1 VPYSLGMGSSVL
13 IVSLVFFLATIL
25 LFQTVTFSSIALAQS
40 PQEDIQIPSWFKS
53 NAKWWKEDKIS
64 DGEIVNAIENLLDQG
79 IIKLD
84 SNKIKSTI
92 ATSETSSSLPQNKD
106 DVRIPSYVKEIFVFW
121 EGGLV
126 SDSDVAGAIKFLT
139 EENII
144 IISSSPIH
152 KQPRQSAAI
161 IDQLHDFI
169 KNKHFL
175 KKSQQFLELAGYDVD
190 VYTTEDITVDFYK
203 NLPSMNY
210 KFIII
215 RTHSLEDPESKN
227 PTFLFTG
234 EKFDMYKYTNEQIF
248 DQVSRGI
255 PIYGEELEELIEN
268 NEYSLD
274 KMYFVVGSKLF
285 DDTTVGKFP
294 DSIIFIGGCEVMRS
308 KDLANSLINRG
319 ASSVIGWDRSINS
332 SESDRVMLA
341 LLEEVL
347 IDKIEIN
354 DAILSVMQE
363 FGSDLEYS
371 SQLHHVQR

>member
-1 VPYSLGMGSSVL
+1 MGSSVL

-371 SQLHHVQR
+371 SQLHHVHR